1 MKRSFLG
8 AMALSVAVYATA
20 AHAIDRDF
28 TVHNNIGS
36 TIQQLYVSPT
46 SVSQW
51 GPDQLG
57 SSVLA
62 NGGQVTLH
70 FNPSTY
76 RGQCNFDIKI
86 VEADGDQSVL
96 HGINLCTITDVTFSR
111 NGAGNVVFSTG
122 NGD

>member
-20 AHAIDRDF
+20 AQAIDRDF
-28 TVHNNIGS
+28 TVENRTGA
-36 TIQQLYVSPT
+36 TITHLYVSP
-46 SVSQW
+46 SSQRAW

-57 SSVLA
+57 SDVLA
-62 NGGQVTLH
+62 DGGNVSLH

-76 RGQCNFDIKI
+76 RGQCQFDIKI
-86 VEADGDQSVL
+86 TRDGTDSVL
-96 HGINLCTITDVTFSR
+96 SGINLCTITHVTFTR
-111 NGAGNVVFSTG
+111 NGAGNIVFTSR

>member
-1 MKRSFLG
+1 MRRSFLG

-28 TVHNNIGS
+28 TVENHIGGS
-36 TIQQLYVSPT
+36 IRELYVSPT
-46 SVSQW
+46 SVNRW

-57 SSVLA
+57 SHVIED
-62 NGGQVTLH
+62 GGSFTLH

-76 RGQCNFDIKI
+76 RGQCQFDIKL

-96 HGINLCTITDVTFSR
+96 NGINLCTITHVTFSR
-111 NGAGNVVFSTG
+111 NGSGHVVYSAR
-122 NGD
+122 NGE